1 MKLTLSL
8 VAAAALA
15 AAMPAQAVN
24 VANQTPQG
32 EYTSNVLGGTTW
44 TTFTAMFD
52 AVHTRSALPD
62 FTSLAGYDAVWVD
75 QELGNAL
82 SDAEVA
88 SLAGFIGSG
97 HKAVLIGE
105 NYAWEAWNA
114 SLMAVV
120 GGSRTDDCSW
130 NVGAPMTGGLLTSGI
145 ASVQNACGSL
155 LNSGGGAQILFDNSM
170 AAVYKIGSGEA
181 LVILDSNWNDD
192 NYIDGYDNYRFGE
205 NVIDWLAVPV
215 PEPGTYALMLAGLF
229 AVSSVARRRA
239 S

>member
-88 SLAGFIGSG
+88 SLAAFVGSG

-114 SLMAVV
+114 SLY
-120 GGSRTDDCSW
+120 
-130 NVGAPMTGGLLTSGI
+130 
-145 ASVQNACGSL
+145 SL
-155 LNSGGGAQILFDNSM
+155 F
-170 AAVYKIGSGEA
+170 ET
-181 LVILDSNWNDD
+181 
-192 NYIDGYDNYRFGE
+192 RFGQRMVSARE
-205 NVIDWLAVPV
+205 KIRAVAADRVAAETLGVAEGTPV
-215 PEPGTYALMLAGLF
+215 LLVERIAFTYGGRPVEWRRGLYLTTDHHYLNELN
-229 AVSSVARRRA
+229 
-239 S
+239 